1 MARNANKVSIVPEV
15 VVVEDLESSNVEAVV
30 KMEFIEPAADEPE
43 E

>member
-30 KMEFIEPAADEPE
+30 KMEFI
-43 E
+43 

>member
-15 VVVEDLESSNVEAVV
+15 VVVEDLESSNEQAVV